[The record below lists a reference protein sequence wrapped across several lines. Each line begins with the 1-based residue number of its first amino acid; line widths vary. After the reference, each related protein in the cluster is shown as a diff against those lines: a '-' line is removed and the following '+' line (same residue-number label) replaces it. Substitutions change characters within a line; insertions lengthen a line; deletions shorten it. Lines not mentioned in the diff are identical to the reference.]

1 MSSSPRVLAIEDDP
15 RMLELLR
22 KGLWEQGHLVLTAS
36 NGREGLQLGSDHEF
50 DVIILD
56 VGLPE
61 LDGYQVAARLRANG
75 CRAPMLMLTA
85 MDLEDDIVRGLEL
98 GADGYMTKPFSFR
111 ELLARIDS
119 LTRRAKMIPTDELRV
134 ADLMIDPIHRTV
146 FHAGRCVS
154 LTRSEFLLLER
165 LMQHAGRPLPRKT
178 LEDTIWGADTPVSR
192 GVLDTLINSLRG
204 KLDAQ
209 LGVSLIKTIRGLG
222 YCLQNGPDALQK
234 QNT

>member
-1 MSSSPRVLAIEDDP
+1 MSSSPRVLVIEDDP

-22 KGLWEQGHLVLTAS
+22 KGLWEHGHLVLTAS

-50 DVIILD
+50 DVILLD

-61 LDGYQVAARLRANG
+61 LDGYQVATRLRANS

-134 ADLMIDPIHRTV
+134 ADLVI
-146 FHAGRCVS
+146 GS
-154 LTRSEFLLLER
+154 
-165 LMQHAGRPLPRKT
+165 
-178 LEDTIWGADTPVSR
+178 
-192 GVLDTLINSLRG
+192 
-204 KLDAQ
+204 
-209 LGVSLIKTIRGLG
+209 
-222 YCLQNGPDALQK
+222 
-234 QNT
+234 